1 MKFNQWL
8 VENKKKSVEAKKEF
22 VKSVMDKYGKKMPPI
37 DKERYTELK
46 GMEGPFR
53 SKSGRVI
60 YYDPKEGKY
69 YDRDSDMYLNTMD
82 ENFSQEIAGIR
93 QSAKNVGTRN
103 FSQLNNL
110 MNNLQL
116 LGQTN
121 PTKLKMIINMVERAL
136 SDEQGFEKMKNSS
149 GLVSKLSSM

>member
-69 YDRDSDMYLNTMD
+69 YDRDSDMYLDSMD

-93 QSAKNVGTRN
+93 QSAKNIGTRN

-121 PTKLKMIINMVERAL
+121 PAKLKMIINMVEKAL
-136 SDEQGFEKMKNSS
+136 ANEEGFEKMKNSS